1 MINKNILFLALVL
14 FLASCEDVI
23 EVETGFEESQL
34 VVDAWLDNMDR
45 KQTIR
50 LTQSQDYFDSNFSRG
65 VQGAEVN
72 LVVNGERTI
81 EFTETAPG
89 DYSWTPGSAGEIGVV
104 GDAYEL
110 EIKVGGEIFSG
121 RSEMKRVP
129 RIDSIAQVFEEEQ
142 LGIPEGIYAEL
153 FATDFVGTGDT
164 YWVRTWKNDTLLN
177 KPLEILVIWD
187 STFDSGSDLDGVQ
200 FIFPIRRGIN
210 PIPDDFDSIDD
221 LPPPY
226 APGDSIYVELHSIT
240 NDAFRFW
247 SIAQEQMINGENGIF
262 ALPVANTRG
271 NVFNQNSNERVLGF
285 FNVSATETAS
295 KVIE

>member
-1 MINKNILFLALVL
+1 MINRIIYLFLVVALL
-14 FLASCEDVI
+14 SSCEDVI
-23 EVETGFEESQL
+23 EVESGFEASQL

-45 KQTIR
+45 EQTVR
-50 LTQSQDYFDSNFSRG
+50 LTQSQDYFDSNFAQAVR
-65 VQGAEVN
+65 GAEVN

-81 EFTETAPG
+81 EFTETAAG
-89 DYSWTPGSAGEIGVV
+89 DYTWTPDGMNTIGEV
-104 GDAYEL
+104 GDTYEL
-110 EIKVGGEIFSG
+110 EIKVGDEIYTAA
-121 RSEMKRVP
+121 SEMKRVP
-129 RIDSIAQVFEEEQ
+129 KIDSIAQVFEEES

-187 STFDSGSDLDGVQ
+187 ATFDSGNELDGVP

-210 PIPDDFDSIDD
+210 PIPDDFDDIDD

-226 APGDSIYVELHSIT
+226 FPGDSIYVELHSIT
-240 NDAFRFW
+240 NEAFRFW
-247 SIAQEQMINGENGIF
+247 TIAQEQMINGENGIF

-271 NVFNQNSNERVLGF
+271 NIIQQSNGERVLGF
-285 FNVSATETAS
+285 FNVAATETAS
-295 KVIE
+295 KIIE

>member
-1 MINKNILFLALVL
+1 MIQRALIIFSVVL
-14 FLASCEDVI
+14 IITSCEDVI
-23 EVETGFEESQL
+23 EVDSGFEESQL
-34 VVDAWLDNMDR
+34 VVDAWLDNLDR
-45 KQTIR
+45 EQKVR
-50 LTQSQDYFDSNFSRG
+50 LTQSQDYFDANFSQA

-72 LVVNGERTI
+72 LVINGERTI
-81 EFTETAPG
+81 EFIETNPG
-89 DYSWTPGSAGEIGVV
+89 DYTWMPGTTDEIGVV
-104 GDAYEL
+104 GDTYEL
-110 EIKVGGEIFSG
+110 EITIGNETYKAQ
-121 RSEMKRVP
+121 SELRRVP
-129 RIDSIAQVFEEEQ
+129 RIDSISQVFEEES

-153 FATDFVGTGDT
+153 NATDFLGTGDT

-187 STFDSGSDLDGVQ
+187 ATFDSGNELDGVP

-226 APGDSIYVELHSIT
+226 MPGDSIYVELHSIT

-247 SIAQEQMINGENGIF
+247 TIAQEQMINGENGIF

-271 NVFNQNSNERVLGF
+271 NVIQQSTGDRVLGF
-285 FNVSATETAS
+285 FNVAAVETAS
-295 KVIE
+295 KVIQ